1 MPSTTARDPWL
12 TAGMPH
18 ERLLAEA
25 ERDMLTALGAAQ
37 HAFLNECRRAVLH
50 TNTTAAVRRER
61 GITVEGWPSRERWAE
76 LLSQHVLPTLR
87 RWYRRIFGRIY
98 DAAPQAMSEWERE
111 YLEHFATDPWPDRLY
126 EQAAEEL
133 DDSIAAGD
141 PLELQRERLDLLLRM
156 TAPVRRIR
164 ERIAEYRRNQ
174 QKVPDGVW
182 ELAEDEE
189 THRNEARQRARF
201 YTVGTYNR
209 ATLDAGNQMSRD
221 TGQAL
226 FKRWM
231 STHDERVRNTHWIAD
246 KQSVPMGATFRVG
259 RGDLRYPG
267 DPLGPIEEIAN
278 CRCALAIDDEE
289 ESAQMNAEREQELP
303 YRTDPD
309 GQPIVADAAD
319 TDLPDSAAAEALLD
333 TEATTDNTPSGH
345 AESEAGPSAST
356 EAEGLTAA
364 SQRSVARTKGGN
376 VKQSARD
383 KAAAEGHALPDG
395 SYPINTVADLRNAI
409 QAFGRAKN
417 PEKVKAHIIK
427 RARALGRSDL
437 IPDSWKR
444 RGTTTADGGDSR
456 PWAERVADAVP
467 LEPPS
472 AWFDNPEL
480 ERPTKVTVTEEGRVI
495 GHIATWNTDHIS
507 YPGRRVR
514 PPRSQTNYAHFRRH
528 PVRTADGQRILAG
541 ALVMGTGHADLDVS
555 ASAAEAHYDHT
566 GHNVADVVAGEDE
579 HGIWISGALRPG
591 VTPLQVLTLDR
602 YSLSGDWRNGEL
614 VAALSVN
621 VPGFPIPNGE
631 ESIALAACGS
641 PLPVAQ
647 LDYHCDT
654 HGDVVAVVASGV
666 LAPTRTAA
674 QTAPGNTTDLAR
686 ELLRQMREIERA
698 ERIVTAAARRV
709 CAPLVADAVQRV
721 HGDTELD
728 DALTLAAPYLEHLT
742 AADNGGHGYDPEEFD
757 ELDAQDH
764 QLIRQITDTN
774 SSLDDDDGGG
784 DEQGTTTAAA
794 KKRKNWVDKQGGLPS
809 YVKRIAKHLKAKG
822 MNKSRSI
829 ATAINVVKKMCRGGD
844 KLNFPGVQ
852 SDVNKGSVAQA
863 CAAVARWNAMK
874 AREAAD

>member
-1 MPSTTARDPWL
+1 MPAARDDWL
-12 TAGMPH
+12 TPAMRH
-18 ERLLAEA
+18 DRLLEIG
-25 ERDMLTALGAAQ
+25 ERELLDALMVAQRRYLTQ
-37 HAFLNECRRAVLH
+37 VRRAVLD
-50 TNTTAAVRRER
+50 TTTVVR
-61 GITVEGWPSRERWAE
+61 A
-76 LLSQHVLPTLR
+76 
-87 RWYRRIFGRIY
+87 
-98 DAAPQAMSEWERE
+98 
-111 YLEHFATDPWPDRLY
+111 
-126 EQAAEEL
+126 
-133 DDSIAAGD
+133 AAGD
-141 PLELQRERLDLLLRM
+141 DEPPNLDRWPDFTIWRDLLIELVTAVVKRLYRRYFARWTSQPPSRLQQALDEWVEVFTADTWAEHVYDTAVDELEDSYAHGDPPRLQRLRLDTLLRLD
-156 TAPVRRIR
+156 APIRRIR
-164 ERIAEYRRNQ
+164 DRIASWRRRGQ
-174 QKVPDGVW
+174 RIPDEVW
-182 ELAEDEE
+182 ETAGDDTAWRTGAEE
-189 THRNEARQRARF
+189 RARWLVVSTF
-201 YTVGTYNR
+201 NR
-209 ATLDAGNQMSRD
+209 ATVDAGHQLAEAGEVAAK
-221 TGQAL
+221 TWL
-226 FKRWM
+226 C
-231 STHDERVRNTHWIAD
+231 THDARVRPTHLLAD
-246 KQSVPMGATFRVG
+246 KQSVPLDGLFEVGGAQ
-259 RGDLRYPG
+259 LRYPG
-267 DPLGPIEEIAN
+267 DPTGPPQEVRN
-278 CRCALAIDDEE
+278 CRCTILLHTEE
-289 ESAQMNAEREQELP
+289 ESREMNAQRDVELP
-303 YRTDPD
+303 NRVTGDDEKPL
-309 GQPIVADAAD
+309 VADAAD

-333 TEATTDNTPSGH
+333 TEATTDNTPSGQ
-345 AESEAGPSAST
+345 AESEAGPSASV

-364 SQRSVARTKGGN
+364 SQRSVARTKSGT

-480 ERPTKVTVTEEGRVI
+480 DRPTKVTVTDEGRVI
-495 GHIATWNTDHIS
+495 GHVAAWNTDHIS

-528 PVRTADGQRILAG
+528 PVRTADGKRILAG

-709 CAPLVADAVQRV
+709 YAPLVADAVQRV

-728 DALTLAAPYLEHLT
+728 DALTLAAPHLEHLT

-794 KKRKNWVDKQGGLPS
+794 KKRKNWVDRAGGLPS
-809 YVKRIAKHLKAKG
+809 YIKRIAKHLRAKG
-822 MNKSRSI
+822 MTKSRAI
-829 ATAINVVKKMCRGGD
+829 ATAVNVVKKMCRGGD

-852 SDVNKGSVAQA
+852 RNVRPSSVAQA
-863 CAAVARWNAMK
+863 CAAVTRWNAMK
-874 AREAAD
+874 AKAKAD